1 MERLPS
7 VSLRRDPSG
16 RLPSADPVAMRPW
29 VLAFC
34 VIRFDLEQGQV
45 VEECFPPDA
54 LPQNQLLLV
63 AFSSFPD
70 SMSHHHLNPN
80 PNPNPAR
87 RTSSSSIH
95 DSIFSFRFPAAAAG
109 EFIYGYVFNRR
120 RQDERLRRGG
130 EQKSVVIL
138 SGCPYSSLFRPLL
151 QILGPLCFD
160 IGPSALGLV
169 ASHVAAWPP
178 PVPGTLMDLPIGSA
192 ALRVHLPPKPN
203 DPAAPFPPTNP
214 TVPHGLFHDADLF
227 GSFRSLLLHLWTLW
241 ELMLAGEPILV
252 FAPTPPQCSEA
263 VAALVSLVAP
273 LPFAV
278 DFRPYF
284 TIHDPDFAR
293 LNSLGE
299 GEAFPPMVLGV
310 TNLFFLKTL
319 RNIPH
324 VVSVGSTGANAT
336 RNLSAGGRFASTG
349 GIGNNFGPGKLNL
362 DQLSLK
368 KFSPSGF
375 LNAMKLRREGP
386 LCLMTEHKE
395 AVWSP
400 HAATTKPDTAVLNRL
415 IDSPRV
421 EESMSVANNEIL
433 RRHFLEL
440 TTNFLAPFGP
450 YLRATTPLEGASPFM
465 EPPPLPPF
473 DAHEFLNGLA
483 TRGPGKF
490 LSKRMRSNWL
500 ELYRRFLEG
509 KNFMPWFQKRRAVAE
524 QEQHRLWKQA
534 RLNTD
539 INKLISTMS
548 EVETVDSF
556 NAIERHLLAEI
567 QQQGSATENSA
578 TTCEKLKGDLRVVFN
593 MLPKDMQQLMLSNPK
608 RAALLKAS
616 IEPVKTPKH
625 SAMRWISS

>member
-1 MERLPS
+1 MSLLRVHFLDGLPLTQVQRKPQS
-7 VSLRRDPSG
+7 LIQMTTVVFYVSFFITVFGDELLDPRG
-16 RLPSADPVAMRPW
+16 KKGN
-29 VLAFC
+29 LAQ
-34 VIRFDLEQGQV
+34 EQV
-45 VEECFPPDA
+45 
-54 LPQNQLLLV
+54 LLLYNSY
-63 AFSSFPD
+63 SSYKLPLLFLLCPLLDFP
-70 SMSHHHLNPN
+70 
-80 PNPNPAR
+80 
-87 RTSSSSIH
+87 SSSSLALIC
-95 DSIFSFRFPAAAAG
+95 SYYAL
-109 EFIYGYVFNRR
+109 E
-120 RQDERLRRGG
+120 
-130 EQKSVVIL
+130 VV
-138 SGCPYSSLFRPLL
+138 P
-151 QILGPLCFD
+151 D
-160 IGPSALGLV
+160 IGYNGQVPPGSLSTGTSLDPCASTSA
-169 ASHVAAWPP
+169 PP
-178 PVPGTLMDLPIGSA
+178 PS
-192 ALRVHLPPKPN
+192 PN